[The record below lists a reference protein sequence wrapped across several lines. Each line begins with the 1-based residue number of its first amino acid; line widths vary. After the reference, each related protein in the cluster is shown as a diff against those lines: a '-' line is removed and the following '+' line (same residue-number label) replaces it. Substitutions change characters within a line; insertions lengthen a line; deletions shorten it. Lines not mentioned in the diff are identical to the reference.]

1 MKKLISL
8 ALAALLLLNL
18 AACGESSVSNPSG
31 SSGDSSSSADPAQPD
46 AFSPVTTEAE
56 VRALYGDDAS
66 LITSIEAYQGDFL
79 VKLGTDEDCPSLDWV
94 YGQSGIRRRMLWLD
108 TPLLRCEIESQA
120 TIRVVTGGANI
131 YNGVPGFPRVEL
143 ATLRLLYDEQGRDR
157 GYDPYVSPGIGSS
170 EIYWA
175 GAGERYSMGMQGRR
189 EAIRSAQV
197 DAGGLTVAFAPL
209 ADGSDF
215 VAAYC
220 EIPYTEVALSEDG
233 MTLTVTMHDTFL
245 SSGTLSKDVD
255 PDFLKEYGSLYP
267 ESFPAGEL
275 AGSCTLIENADLR
288 QDGNNAVLTVT
299 LADSPIHGRNFD
311 DGYYRFT
318 AETGYTG
325 IADTGPYLRVTLNA
339 TNELFAGNFKFTE
352 SDRIRENREAV
363 KRDNNNIFDFMESEG
378 YIRRKADASI
388 SSKDFYEIYRMWCE
402 ENSLAPLKARSFSD
416 AMIANAGRFNLEH
429 CNNITNS
436 AGRRVWGFMGVEA
449 VARPHIN
456 GFYDV
461 SPCTYVPEGWRE

>member
-8 ALAALLLLNL
+8 TLAALLLLNL

-120 TIRVVTGGANI
+120 SVRVVTGGPNI

-143 ATLRLLYDEQGRDR
+143 ATLSLLYDEQGRDR
-157 GYDPYVSPGIGSS
+157 GYDPYVSPGTGSS

-175 GAGERYSMGMQGRR
+175 GAGESYPMGMQGRR

-233 MTLTVTMHDTFL
+233 MTL
-245 SSGTLSKDVD
+245 
-255 PDFLKEYGSLYP
+255 
-267 ESFPAGEL
+267 
-275 AGSCTLIENADLR
+275 IENADLR

-299 LADSPIHGRNFD
+299 LADGPIHGRNFG

-325 IADTGPYLRVTLNA
+325 IADIGPYLRVTLNA
-339 TNELFAGNFKFTE
+339 TNELFAGN
-352 SDRIRENREAV
+352 
-363 KRDNNNIFDFMESEG
+363 
-378 YIRRKADASI
+378 
-388 SSKDFYEIYRMWCE
+388 
-402 ENSLAPLKARSFSD
+402 
-416 AMIANAGRFNLEH
+416 
-429 CNNITNS
+429 
-436 AGRRVWGFMGVEA
+436 
-449 VARPHIN
+449 
-456 GFYDV
+456 
-461 SPCTYVPEGWRE
+461 

>member
-18 AACGESSVSNPSG
+18 AACGDGPAPSSSG
-31 SSGDSSSSADPAQPD
+31 SSGDVSSSAGSSQTDVL
-46 AFSPVTTEAE
+46 SPVTTEAE

-120 TIRVVTGGANI
+120 SVRVVTGGPNI

-143 ATLRLLYDEQGRDR
+143 ATLCLLYDEQGRDR
-157 GYDPYVSPGIGSS
+157 GYDPYVSPGISSS

-197 DAGGLTVAFAPL
+197 DAGGFTVAFAPL

-233 MTLTVTMHDTFL
+233 MTL
-245 SSGTLSKDVD
+245 
-255 PDFLKEYGSLYP
+255 
-267 ESFPAGEL
+267 
-275 AGSCTLIENADLR
+275 IENADLR

-299 LADSPIHGRNFD
+299 LADGPIHGRNFG

-325 IADTGPYLRVTLNA
+325 IADIGPYLRVTLNA
-339 TNELFAGNFKFTE
+339 TNELFAGN
-352 SDRIRENREAV
+352 
-363 KRDNNNIFDFMESEG
+363 
-378 YIRRKADASI
+378 
-388 SSKDFYEIYRMWCE
+388 
-402 ENSLAPLKARSFSD
+402 
-416 AMIANAGRFNLEH
+416 
-429 CNNITNS
+429 
-436 AGRRVWGFMGVEA
+436 
-449 VARPHIN
+449 
-456 GFYDV
+456 
-461 SPCTYVPEGWRE
+461 

>member
-8 ALAALLLLNL
+8 ALAVLLLLNL
-18 AACGESSVSNPSG
+18 AACGDGPAPSSSG
-31 SSGDSSSSADPAQPD
+31 SSGDVSSSAGSSQADVL
-46 AFSPVTTEAE
+46 SPVTTEEE

-120 TIRVVTGGANI
+120 SVRVVTGGPNI

-143 ATLRLLYDEQGRDR
+143 ATLSLLYDEQGRDR

-175 GAGERYSMGMQGRR
+175 GAGESYVMGMEGRR
-189 EAIRSAQV
+189 EAIRSAQI

-220 EIPYTEVALSEDG
+220 EIPYTEVGLSEDG

-245 SSGTLSKDVD
+245 DCGKLGKDVD
-255 PDFLKEYGSLYP
+255 TTFLKDYGSLYP

-275 AGSCTLIENADLR
+275 TGSCALIEKAELR

-299 LADSPIHGRNFD
+299 LAEGPIHGQAFG

-318 AETGYTG
+318 MDNDYTG
-325 IADTGPYLRVTLNA
+325 IADIGPYLRVKLNA
-339 TNELFAGNFKFTE
+339 TNELFAN
-352 SDRIRENREAV
+352 D
-363 KRDNNNIFDFMESEG
+363 
-378 YIRRKADASI
+378 
-388 SSKDFYEIYRMWCE
+388 
-402 ENSLAPLKARSFSD
+402 
-416 AMIANAGRFNLEH
+416 
-429 CNNITNS
+429 
-436 AGRRVWGFMGVEA
+436 
-449 VARPHIN
+449 
-456 GFYDV
+456 
-461 SPCTYVPEGWRE
+461 

>member
-120 TIRVVTGGANI
+120 SVRVVTGGPNI

-143 ATLRLLYDEQGRDR
+143 ATLSLLYDEQGRDR

-189 EAIRSAQV
+189 EAIRSAQI

-215 VAAYC
+215 TAAYC

-233 MTLTVTMHDTFL
+233 M
-245 SSGTLSKDVD
+245 
-255 PDFLKEYGSLYP
+255 
-267 ESFPAGEL
+267 
-275 AGSCTLIENADLR
+275 TLIENADLR

-299 LADSPIHGRNFD
+299 LADGPIHGRNFG

-325 IADTGPYLRVTLNA
+325 IADIGPYLRVTLNA
-339 TNELFAGNFKFTE
+339 TNELFAGN
-352 SDRIRENREAV
+352 
-363 KRDNNNIFDFMESEG
+363 
-378 YIRRKADASI
+378 
-388 SSKDFYEIYRMWCE
+388 
-402 ENSLAPLKARSFSD
+402 
-416 AMIANAGRFNLEH
+416 
-429 CNNITNS
+429 
-436 AGRRVWGFMGVEA
+436 
-449 VARPHIN
+449 
-456 GFYDV
+456 
-461 SPCTYVPEGWRE
+461 

>member
-8 ALAALLLLNL
+8 TLAALLLLNL

-120 TIRVVTGGANI
+120 SVRVVTGGPNI

-143 ATLRLLYDEQGRDR
+143 ATLSLLYDEQGRDR

-233 MTLTVTMHDTFL
+233 MTL
-245 SSGTLSKDVD
+245 
-255 PDFLKEYGSLYP
+255 
-267 ESFPAGEL
+267 
-275 AGSCTLIENADLR
+275 IENADLR

-299 LADSPIHGRNFD
+299 LADGPIHGRNFG

-325 IADTGPYLRVTLNA
+325 IADIGPYLRVTLNA
-339 TNELFAGNFKFTE
+339 TNELFAGN
-352 SDRIRENREAV
+352 
-363 KRDNNNIFDFMESEG
+363 
-378 YIRRKADASI
+378 
-388 SSKDFYEIYRMWCE
+388 
-402 ENSLAPLKARSFSD
+402 
-416 AMIANAGRFNLEH
+416 
-429 CNNITNS
+429 
-436 AGRRVWGFMGVEA
+436 
-449 VARPHIN
+449 
-456 GFYDV
+456 
-461 SPCTYVPEGWRE
+461 

>member
-8 ALAALLLLNL
+8 TLAALLLLNL

-120 TIRVVTGGANI
+120 SVRVVTGGPNI

-143 ATLRLLYDEQGRDR
+143 ATLSLLYDEQGRDR
-157 GYDPYVSPGIGSS
+157 GYDPYVSPGISSS

-189 EAIRSAQV
+189 EAIRSAQI

-215 VAAYC
+215 TAAYC

-233 MTLTVTMHDTFL
+233 M
-245 SSGTLSKDVD
+245 
-255 PDFLKEYGSLYP
+255 
-267 ESFPAGEL
+267 
-275 AGSCTLIENADLR
+275 TLIENADLR

-299 LADSPIHGRNFD
+299 LADGPIHGRNFG

-339 TNELFAGNFKFTE
+339 TNELFAG
-352 SDRIRENREAV
+352 D
-363 KRDNNNIFDFMESEG
+363 
-378 YIRRKADASI
+378 
-388 SSKDFYEIYRMWCE
+388 
-402 ENSLAPLKARSFSD
+402 
-416 AMIANAGRFNLEH
+416 
-429 CNNITNS
+429 
-436 AGRRVWGFMGVEA
+436 
-449 VARPHIN
+449 
-456 GFYDV
+456 
-461 SPCTYVPEGWRE
+461 

>member
-1 MKKLISL
+1 MKKILSL
-8 ALAALLLLNL
+8 ALAALLLLSL
-18 AACGESSVSNPSG
+18 TACGENPAPSSPG
-31 SSGDSSSSADPAQPD
+31 SSGDVSSAGSSQADVL
-46 AFSPVTTEAE
+46 SPVTTEAE

-79 VKLGTDEDCPSLDWV
+79 VKLGTDDSCPSLDWV

-108 TPLLRCEIESQA
+108 EPLIRCEIREQA
-120 TIRVVTGGANI
+120 SVKVITGGPNT
-131 YNGVPGFPRVEL
+131 YNGVPGFPHVEL
-143 ATLRLLYDEQGRDR
+143 ATLSLLYDEQGRDR

-245 SSGTLSKDVD
+245 DCGKLGKDVD
-255 PDFLKEYGSLYP
+255 TTFLKDYGSLYP

-275 AGSCTLIENADLR
+275 TGSCTLIEKAELR
-288 QDGNNAVLTVT
+288 QDGNDAVLTVT
-299 LADSPIHGRNFD
+299 LADGPIHGRNFG

-339 TNELFAGNFKFTE
+339 TNELFAN
-352 SDRIRENREAV
+352 D
-363 KRDNNNIFDFMESEG
+363 
-378 YIRRKADASI
+378 
-388 SSKDFYEIYRMWCE
+388 
-402 ENSLAPLKARSFSD
+402 
-416 AMIANAGRFNLEH
+416 
-429 CNNITNS
+429 
-436 AGRRVWGFMGVEA
+436 
-449 VARPHIN
+449 
-456 GFYDV
+456 
-461 SPCTYVPEGWRE
+461 

>member
-1 MKKLISL
+1 MCIR
-8 ALAALLLLNL
+8 
-18 AACGESSVSNPSG
+18 
-31 SSGDSSSSADPAQPD
+31 DRPD

-120 TIRVVTGGANI
+120 SVRVVTGGPNI

-143 ATLRLLYDEQGRDR
+143 ATLSLLYDEQGRDR
-157 GYDPYVSPGIGSS
+157 GYDPYVSPGISSS

-189 EAIRSAQV
+189 EAIRSAQI

-215 VAAYC
+215 TAAYC

-233 MTLTVTMHDTFL
+233 MTL
-245 SSGTLSKDVD
+245 
-255 PDFLKEYGSLYP
+255 
-267 ESFPAGEL
+267 
-275 AGSCTLIENADLR
+275 IENADLR
-288 QDGNNAVLTVT
+288 QDGNNTVLTVT
-299 LADSPIHGRNFD
+299 LADGPIHGRNFG

-325 IADTGPYLRVTLNA
+325 IADIGPYLRVTLNA
-339 TNELFAGNFKFTE
+339 TNELFAGN
-352 SDRIRENREAV
+352 
-363 KRDNNNIFDFMESEG
+363 
-378 YIRRKADASI
+378 
-388 SSKDFYEIYRMWCE
+388 
-402 ENSLAPLKARSFSD
+402 
-416 AMIANAGRFNLEH
+416 
-429 CNNITNS
+429 
-436 AGRRVWGFMGVEA
+436 
-449 VARPHIN
+449 
-456 GFYDV
+456 
-461 SPCTYVPEGWRE
+461 

>member
-8 ALAALLLLNL
+8 TLAALLLLNL
-18 AACGESSVSNPSG
+18 AACGDGPAPSSSG
-31 SSGDSSSSADPAQPD
+31 SSGDVSSSAGSSQTDVL
-46 AFSPVTTEAE
+46 SPVTTEAE
-56 VRALYGDDAS
+56 VRALYGDDAD
-66 LITSIEAYQGDFL
+66 LIASIEAYQGDFL

-120 TIRVVTGGANI
+120 SVRVVTGGPNI

-143 ATLRLLYDEQGRDR
+143 ATLSLLYDEQGRDR
-157 GYDPYVSPGIGSS
+157 GYDPYVSPGISSS

-189 EAIRSAQV
+189 EAIRSAQI

-215 VAAYC
+215 TAAYC

-233 MTLTVTMHDTFL
+233 M
-245 SSGTLSKDVD
+245 
-255 PDFLKEYGSLYP
+255 
-267 ESFPAGEL
+267 
-275 AGSCTLIENADLR
+275 TLIENADLR

-299 LADSPIHGRNFD
+299 LADGPIHGRNFG

-325 IADTGPYLRVTLNA
+325 IADIGPYLRVTLNA
-339 TNELFAGNFKFTE
+339 TNELFAGN
-352 SDRIRENREAV
+352 
-363 KRDNNNIFDFMESEG
+363 
-378 YIRRKADASI
+378 
-388 SSKDFYEIYRMWCE
+388 
-402 ENSLAPLKARSFSD
+402 
-416 AMIANAGRFNLEH
+416 
-429 CNNITNS
+429 
-436 AGRRVWGFMGVEA
+436 
-449 VARPHIN
+449 
-456 GFYDV
+456 
-461 SPCTYVPEGWRE
+461 

>member
-94 YGQSGIRRRMLWLD
+94 YGQSGVRRRMLWLD

-120 TIRVVTGGANI
+120 SVRVVTGGPNI

-143 ATLRLLYDEQGRDR
+143 ATLSLLYDEQGRDR
-157 GYDPYVSPGIGSS
+157 GYDPYVSPGISSS

-189 EAIRSAQV
+189 EAIRSAQI

-215 VAAYC
+215 TAAYC

-233 MTLTVTMHDTFL
+233 M
-245 SSGTLSKDVD
+245 
-255 PDFLKEYGSLYP
+255 
-267 ESFPAGEL
+267 
-275 AGSCTLIENADLR
+275 TLIENADLR

-299 LADSPIHGRNFD
+299 LADGPIHGRNFG

-325 IADTGPYLRVTLNA
+325 IADIGPYLRVTLNA
-339 TNELFAGNFKFTE
+339 TNELFAGN
-352 SDRIRENREAV
+352 
-363 KRDNNNIFDFMESEG
+363 
-378 YIRRKADASI
+378 
-388 SSKDFYEIYRMWCE
+388 
-402 ENSLAPLKARSFSD
+402 
-416 AMIANAGRFNLEH
+416 
-429 CNNITNS
+429 
-436 AGRRVWGFMGVEA
+436 
-449 VARPHIN
+449 
-456 GFYDV
+456 
-461 SPCTYVPEGWRE
+461 

>member
-120 TIRVVTGGANI
+120 SVRVVTGGPNI
-131 YNGVPGFPRVEL
+131 YNGVPSFPRVEL
-143 ATLRLLYDEQGRDR
+143 ATLSLLYDE
-157 GYDPYVSPGIGSS
+157 
-170 EIYWA
+170 
-175 GAGERYSMGMQGRR
+175 QGRR

-267 ESFPAGEL
+267 ESLPAGEL

-299 LADSPIHGRNFD
+299 LADGPIHGRNFG

-325 IADTGPYLRVTLNA
+325 IADIGPYLRVTLNA
-339 TNELFAGNFKFTE
+339 TNELFAGN
-352 SDRIRENREAV
+352 
-363 KRDNNNIFDFMESEG
+363 
-378 YIRRKADASI
+378 
-388 SSKDFYEIYRMWCE
+388 
-402 ENSLAPLKARSFSD
+402 
-416 AMIANAGRFNLEH
+416 
-429 CNNITNS
+429 
-436 AGRRVWGFMGVEA
+436 
-449 VARPHIN
+449 
-456 GFYDV
+456 
-461 SPCTYVPEGWRE
+461 

>member
-8 ALAALLLLNL
+8 TLAALLLLNL

-94 YGQSGIRRRMLWLD
+94 YGESGIRRRMLWLD

-120 TIRVVTGGANI
+120 SVRVVTGGPNI

-143 ATLRLLYDEQGRDR
+143 ATLSLLYDEQGRDR
-157 GYDPYVSPGIGSS
+157 GYDPYVSPGISSS

-189 EAIRSAQV
+189 EAIRSAQI

-215 VAAYC
+215 TAAYC

-233 MTLTVTMHDTFL
+233 M
-245 SSGTLSKDVD
+245 
-255 PDFLKEYGSLYP
+255 
-267 ESFPAGEL
+267 
-275 AGSCTLIENADLR
+275 TLIENADLR

-299 LADSPIHGRNFD
+299 LADGPIHGRNFG

-325 IADTGPYLRVTLNA
+325 IADIGPYLRVTLNA
-339 TNELFAGNFKFTE
+339 TNELFAGN
-352 SDRIRENREAV
+352 
-363 KRDNNNIFDFMESEG
+363 
-378 YIRRKADASI
+378 
-388 SSKDFYEIYRMWCE
+388 
-402 ENSLAPLKARSFSD
+402 
-416 AMIANAGRFNLEH
+416 
-429 CNNITNS
+429 
-436 AGRRVWGFMGVEA
+436 
-449 VARPHIN
+449 
-456 GFYDV
+456 
-461 SPCTYVPEGWRE
+461 

>member
-8 ALAALLLLNL
+8 TLAALLLLNL

-120 TIRVVTGGANI
+120 SVRVVTGGPNI

-143 ATLRLLYDEQGRDR
+143 ATLSLLYDEQGRDR

-197 DAGGLTVAFAPL
+197 DAGGGEGCAGAGGGLLEEQRDVL
-209 ADGSDF
+209 AL
-215 VAAYC
+215 
-220 EIPYTEVALSEDG
+220 EVAVRDVLLLEVLEVLGEADEPHELVPG
-233 MTLTVTMHDTFL
+233 VVPRGEQVATL
-245 SSGTLSKDVD
+245 
-255 PDFLKEYGSLYP
+255 
-267 ESFPAGEL
+267 
-275 AGSCTLIENADLR
+275 
-288 QDGNNAVLTVT
+288 
-299 LADSPIHGRNFD
+299 
-311 DGYYRFT
+311 
-318 AETGYTG
+318 
-325 IADTGPYLRVTLNA
+325 
-339 TNELFAGNFKFTE
+339 
-352 SDRIRENREAV
+352 ENRISHSHV
-363 KRDNNNIFDFMESEG
+363 SF
-378 YIRRKADASI
+378 RRFLPTPDGRPARGPLQTGQAFRSP
-388 SSKDFYEIYRMWCE
+388 RMGHRY
-402 ENSLAPLKARSFSD
+402 L
-416 AMIANAGRFNLEH
+416 
-429 CNNITNS
+429 
-436 AGRRVWGFMGVEA
+436 
-449 VARPHIN
+449 
-456 GFYDV
+456 
-461 SPCTYVPEGWRE
+461 

>member
-8 ALAALLLLNL
+8 TLAALLLLNL

-120 TIRVVTGGANI
+120 SVRVVTGGPNI

-143 ATLRLLYDEQGRDR
+143 ATLSLLYDEQGRDR
-157 GYDPYVSPGIGSS
+157 GYDPYVSPGISSS

-175 GAGERYSMGMQGRR
+175 GAGERYSMGMQDRR
-189 EAIRSAQV
+189 EAIRSAQI

-215 VAAYC
+215 TAAYC

-233 MTLTVTMHDTFL
+233 M
-245 SSGTLSKDVD
+245 
-255 PDFLKEYGSLYP
+255 
-267 ESFPAGEL
+267 
-275 AGSCTLIENADLR
+275 TLIENADLR

-299 LADSPIHGRNFD
+299 LADGPIHGRNFG

-325 IADTGPYLRVTLNA
+325 IADIGPYLRVTLNA
-339 TNELFAGNFKFTE
+339 TNELFAGN
-352 SDRIRENREAV
+352 
-363 KRDNNNIFDFMESEG
+363 
-378 YIRRKADASI
+378 
-388 SSKDFYEIYRMWCE
+388 
-402 ENSLAPLKARSFSD
+402 
-416 AMIANAGRFNLEH
+416 
-429 CNNITNS
+429 
-436 AGRRVWGFMGVEA
+436 
-449 VARPHIN
+449 
-456 GFYDV
+456 
-461 SPCTYVPEGWRE
+461 

>member
-8 ALAALLLLNL
+8 TLAALLLLNL

-120 TIRVVTGGANI
+120 SVRVVTGGPNI

-143 ATLRLLYDEQGRDR
+143 ATLSLLYDEQGRDR
-157 GYDPYVSPGIGSS
+157 GYDPYVSPGISSS

-233 MTLTVTMHDTFL
+233 MTL
-245 SSGTLSKDVD
+245 
-255 PDFLKEYGSLYP
+255 
-267 ESFPAGEL
+267 
-275 AGSCTLIENADLR
+275 IENADLR

-299 LADSPIHGRNFD
+299 LADGPIHGRNFG

-325 IADTGPYLRVTLNA
+325 IADIGPYLRVTLNA
-339 TNELFAGNFKFTE
+339 TNELFAGN
-352 SDRIRENREAV
+352 
-363 KRDNNNIFDFMESEG
+363 
-378 YIRRKADASI
+378 
-388 SSKDFYEIYRMWCE
+388 
-402 ENSLAPLKARSFSD
+402 
-416 AMIANAGRFNLEH
+416 
-429 CNNITNS
+429 
-436 AGRRVWGFMGVEA
+436 
-449 VARPHIN
+449 
-456 GFYDV
+456 
-461 SPCTYVPEGWRE
+461 

>member
-8 ALAALLLLNL
+8 AMAVLLLLNL
-18 AACGESSVSNPSG
+18 AACGDGPAPSSSG

-120 TIRVVTGGANI
+120 SVRVVTGGPNI
-131 YNGVPGFPRVEL
+131 YNGVPRFPRVEL
-143 ATLRLLYDEQGRDR
+143 ATLCLLYDEQGRDR
-157 GYDPYVSPGIGSS
+157 GYDPYVSPSTGSS

-175 GAGERYSMGMQGRR
+175 GAGESYPMGMQGRR

-233 MTLTVTMHDTFL
+233 MTL
-245 SSGTLSKDVD
+245 
-255 PDFLKEYGSLYP
+255 
-267 ESFPAGEL
+267 
-275 AGSCTLIENADLR
+275 IENADLR

-299 LADSPIHGRNFD
+299 LADGPIHGRNFG

-325 IADTGPYLRVTLNA
+325 IADIGPYLRVTLNA
-339 TNELFAGNFKFTE
+339 TNELFAGN
-352 SDRIRENREAV
+352 
-363 KRDNNNIFDFMESEG
+363 
-378 YIRRKADASI
+378 
-388 SSKDFYEIYRMWCE
+388 
-402 ENSLAPLKARSFSD
+402 
-416 AMIANAGRFNLEH
+416 
-429 CNNITNS
+429 
-436 AGRRVWGFMGVEA
+436 
-449 VARPHIN
+449 
-456 GFYDV
+456 
-461 SPCTYVPEGWRE
+461 

>member
-8 ALAALLLLNL
+8 TLAALLLLNL
-18 AACGESSVSNPSG
+18 AACGESSVSNPSD

-120 TIRVVTGGANI
+120 SVRVVTGGPNI

-143 ATLRLLYDEQGRDR
+143 ATLSLLYDEQGRDR
-157 GYDPYVSPGIGSS
+157 GYDPYVSPGISSS

-189 EAIRSAQV
+189 EAIRSAQI

-215 VAAYC
+215 TAAYC

-233 MTLTVTMHDTFL
+233 M
-245 SSGTLSKDVD
+245 
-255 PDFLKEYGSLYP
+255 
-267 ESFPAGEL
+267 
-275 AGSCTLIENADLR
+275 TLIENADLR

-299 LADSPIHGRNFD
+299 LADGPIHGRNFG

-325 IADTGPYLRVTLNA
+325 IADIGPYLRVTLNA
-339 TNELFAGNFKFTE
+339 TNELFAGN
-352 SDRIRENREAV
+352 
-363 KRDNNNIFDFMESEG
+363 
-378 YIRRKADASI
+378 
-388 SSKDFYEIYRMWCE
+388 
-402 ENSLAPLKARSFSD
+402 
-416 AMIANAGRFNLEH
+416 
-429 CNNITNS
+429 
-436 AGRRVWGFMGVEA
+436 
-449 VARPHIN
+449 
-456 GFYDV
+456 
-461 SPCTYVPEGWRE
+461 

>member
-8 ALAALLLLNL
+8 TLAALLLLNL

-31 SSGDSSSSADPAQPD
+31 SSGDSSSSADPPQPD

-120 TIRVVTGGANI
+120 SVRVVTGGPNI

-143 ATLRLLYDEQGRDR
+143 ATLSLLYDEQGRDR
-157 GYDPYVSPGIGSS
+157 GYDPYVSPGISSS

-189 EAIRSAQV
+189 EAIRSAQI

-215 VAAYC
+215 TAAYC

-233 MTLTVTMHDTFL
+233 M
-245 SSGTLSKDVD
+245 
-255 PDFLKEYGSLYP
+255 
-267 ESFPAGEL
+267 
-275 AGSCTLIENADLR
+275 TLIENADLR

-299 LADSPIHGRNFD
+299 LADGPIHGRNFG

-325 IADTGPYLRVTLNA
+325 IADIGPYLRVTLNA
-339 TNELFAGNFKFTE
+339 TNELFAGN
-352 SDRIRENREAV
+352 
-363 KRDNNNIFDFMESEG
+363 
-378 YIRRKADASI
+378 
-388 SSKDFYEIYRMWCE
+388 
-402 ENSLAPLKARSFSD
+402 
-416 AMIANAGRFNLEH
+416 
-429 CNNITNS
+429 
-436 AGRRVWGFMGVEA
+436 
-449 VARPHIN
+449 
-456 GFYDV
+456 
-461 SPCTYVPEGWRE
+461 

>member
-120 TIRVVTGGANI
+120 TVRVVTGGPNI
-131 YNGVPGFPRVEL
+131 YNGVPSFPRVEL
-143 ATLRLLYDEQGRDR
+143 ATLSLLYDEQGRDR
-157 GYDPYVSPGIGSS
+157 GYDPYVSPGISSS

-189 EAIRSAQV
+189 EAIRSAQI

-215 VAAYC
+215 TAAYC

-233 MTLTVTMHDTFL
+233 M
-245 SSGTLSKDVD
+245 
-255 PDFLKEYGSLYP
+255 
-267 ESFPAGEL
+267 
-275 AGSCTLIENADLR
+275 TLIENADLR

-299 LADSPIHGRNFD
+299 LADGPIHGRNFG

-318 AETGYTG
+318 AETGSTG
-325 IADTGPYLRVTLNA
+325 IADIGPYLRVTLNA
-339 TNELFAGNFKFTE
+339 TNELFAGN
-352 SDRIRENREAV
+352 
-363 KRDNNNIFDFMESEG
+363 
-378 YIRRKADASI
+378 
-388 SSKDFYEIYRMWCE
+388 
-402 ENSLAPLKARSFSD
+402 
-416 AMIANAGRFNLEH
+416 
-429 CNNITNS
+429 
-436 AGRRVWGFMGVEA
+436 
-449 VARPHIN
+449 
-456 GFYDV
+456 
-461 SPCTYVPEGWRE
+461 

>member
-8 ALAALLLLNL
+8 TLAALLLLNL

-120 TIRVVTGGANI
+120 SVRVVTGGPNI

-143 ATLRLLYDEQGRDR
+143 ATLSLLYDEQGRDR
-157 GYDPYVSPGIGSS
+157 GYDPYVSPGISSS

-233 MTLTVTMHDTFL
+233 MTL
-245 SSGTLSKDVD
+245 
-255 PDFLKEYGSLYP
+255 
-267 ESFPAGEL
+267 
-275 AGSCTLIENADLR
+275 IENADLR

-299 LADSPIHGRNFD
+299 LADGPIHGRNFG

-318 AETGYTG
+318 AETGSTG
-325 IADTGPYLRVTLNA
+325 IADIGPYLRVTLNA
-339 TNELFAGNFKFTE
+339 TNELFAG
-352 SDRIRENREAV
+352 V
-363 KRDNNNIFDFMESEG
+363 
-378 YIRRKADASI
+378 
-388 SSKDFYEIYRMWCE
+388 
-402 ENSLAPLKARSFSD
+402 
-416 AMIANAGRFNLEH
+416 
-429 CNNITNS
+429 
-436 AGRRVWGFMGVEA
+436 
-449 VARPHIN
+449 
-456 GFYDV
+456 
-461 SPCTYVPEGWRE
+461 

>member
-8 ALAALLLLNL
+8 TLAALLLLNL

-31 SSGDSSSSADPAQPD
+31 SAGDSSSSADPAQPD

-120 TIRVVTGGANI
+120 SVRVVTGGPNI

-143 ATLRLLYDEQGRDR
+143 ATLSLLYDEQGRDR
-157 GYDPYVSPGIGSS
+157 GYDPYVSPGISSS

-189 EAIRSAQV
+189 EAIRSAQI

-215 VAAYC
+215 TAAYC

-233 MTLTVTMHDTFL
+233 M
-245 SSGTLSKDVD
+245 
-255 PDFLKEYGSLYP
+255 
-267 ESFPAGEL
+267 
-275 AGSCTLIENADLR
+275 TLIENADLR

-299 LADSPIHGRNFD
+299 LADGPIHGRNFG

-325 IADTGPYLRVTLNA
+325 IADIGPYLRVTLNA
-339 TNELFAGNFKFTE
+339 TNELFAGN
-352 SDRIRENREAV
+352 
-363 KRDNNNIFDFMESEG
+363 
-378 YIRRKADASI
+378 
-388 SSKDFYEIYRMWCE
+388 
-402 ENSLAPLKARSFSD
+402 
-416 AMIANAGRFNLEH
+416 
-429 CNNITNS
+429 
-436 AGRRVWGFMGVEA
+436 
-449 VARPHIN
+449 
-456 GFYDV
+456 
-461 SPCTYVPEGWRE
+461 